1 MGAGNSKSQGDAR
14 GTPGMHSTEA
24 LMLLLFFASMA
35 AGMLGA
41 LVGLGGGVLIVPLLT
56 IGFNLDIRLAI
67 GASIVCVIAT
77 SSGAGAALVR
87 DGFTNVRVA
96 MLLEVATSIGAVTGA
111 MLAPHIAT
119 KA

>member
-1 MGAGNSKSQGDAR
+1 
-14 GTPGMHSTEA
+14 MHSTEA

-67 GASIVCVIAT
+67 GASIAACSSPTT
-77 SSGAGAALVR
+77 SKLPKPC
-87 DGFTNVRVA
+87 
-96 MLLEVATSIGAVTGA
+96 I
-111 MLAPHIAT
+111 I
-119 KA
+119 K